1 VFLVHTVFS
10 DGLGCRLPVVLRM
23 GQTRQNRTIKC
34 EAWKKNKQI
43 GEHIVKKSFPV
54 VIGNIEN

>member
-1 VFLVHTVFS
+1 MVFS

-23 GQTRQNRTIKC
+23 GQTRPNRTIKC
-34 EAWKKNKQI
+34 ETWKKNKQS
-43 GEHIVKKSFPV
+43 GEHIVKKTFPV